1 MYLCSLHKVQY
12 LLHGAWDKGMARKNP
27 DGTGVKEMWQGNEQ
41 VPNWERQYGF
51 TQFSMTLNEP
61 DESRSCVLVTK

>member
-1 MYLCSLHKVQY
+1 
-12 LLHGAWDKGMARKNP
+12 MARKNP